1 MEKYYN
7 DYNTKLEEPNPC
19 NPYTE
24 AETSVERGY
33 TCPETDLV
41 NISHEIKQTLNLY
54 FEYATPEYN
63 YACNLQEGSPVLWD
77 VDFVKDGI
85 LHKICG
91 VVQKIEFHANKYNGR
106 MYSHSLNGVIP
117 PEEEIVVSFVC
128 STENKSVLHSINI
141 AKIRRIK
148 YSEAN
153 IKDEV
158 YNKIT
163 LPKDSYAYM
172 RKLIPTAYK
181 TMITTLESEFDC
193 TGTIVGD
200 WCFADMVNLKSI
212 KAKLSFPKLVTA
224 DYMFA
229 NDQSLTEIELDE
241 MPNVVSANNIFTGDK
256 SLTSIEIDMP
266 KVINLDE
273 AFKDCASLITVK
285 LNDVSNVTT
294 ANNIFENCLAIK
306 NISVDPNTINFD
318 LIILS
323 PVLTDVSIKN
333 ILKGLKTDRDELDKV
348 ANTRTL
354 TLCSNT
360 LCPTDLVTTAINA
373 IVKGGWVI
381 NGLYS
386 EDGSLEKLKPS
397 TEESDKDIGLDKEY
411 PDDLLDIYKDN
422 SGN

>member
-7 DYNTKLEEPNPC
+7 DYNTKLEEPTPC

-41 NISHEIKQTLNLY
+41 NIIHEIKRTLNLY

-63 YACNLQEGSPVLWD
+63 YACNLEEGSPVLWD
-77 VDFVKDGI
+77 VDFVKDGK
-85 LHKICG
+85 LYKICG

-106 MYSHSLNGVIP
+106 LYSHSLNGVIP
-117 PEEEIVVSFVC
+117 PEEEVVVRFDC
-128 STENKSVLHSINI
+128 STENKSVLHSVNV

-163 LPKDSYAYM
+163 LPRDAYAYM

-181 TMITTLESEFDC
+181 TMIISLDSEFDC
-193 TGTIVGD
+193 SETIVGD
-200 WCFADMVNLKSI
+200 YCFADMVNLKKI

-229 NDQSLTEIELDE
+229 NDQSLTDIKLGEF
-241 MPNVVSANNIFTGDK
+241 PNTVSANNIFTNDR
-256 SLTSIEIDMP
+256 SLTEIEINMP
-266 KVINLDE
+266 KVRILDE

-285 LNDVSNVTT
+285 LNDVSDVVS
-294 ANNIFENCLAIK
+294 ASNIFENDLAIK
-306 NISVDPNTINFD
+306 NITVDPNTINFD
-318 LIILS
+318 LALIS
-323 PVLTDVSIKN
+323 PVLTDESLKN
-333 ILKGLKTDRDELDKV
+333 IIKGLKTDRSELEKIS
-348 ANTRTL
+348 NTRTL
-354 TLCSNT
+354 TLCDNT
-360 LCPTDLVTTAINA
+360 LCPSDLIADVINA
-373 IVKGGWVI
+373 IVKGGWII

-397 TEESDKDIGLDKEY
+397 STTDDNIGLDKEY
-411 PDDLLDIYKDN
+411 PDDLLDMYNDTIQ
-422 SGN
+422 G